1 MASPAIRIGAI
12 DILRSLTMLLMIFV
26 NDLWSLKGIPE
37 WLEHVAADADGMG
50 LADTVFPGFL
60 FIVGMS
66 VPFAIRN
73 RRQKGKGNLAISGHI
88 LKRTFALLLMGVYLV
103 NGEYLQEAASGIPL
117 HWWNVL
123 SCTGFILLWN
133 NYPASISKTITYTLQ
148 AVAVALLVYL
158 AVIYRG
164 GEQEPFVRFSAWWWG
179 ILGLIGWAYGVCA
192 LLFTWSN
199 GKTIILLGGWLVSL
213 GICAASHLGLLPQGG
228 ILSQLLGPIGAG
240 AMTAFTIGGALAA
253 ELFWIQRNKP
263 GFSFS
268 KLALYFGIAAIILAA
283 AGFLTR
289 PEWGI
294 SKIRATPSWVLICS
308 AIMLVAFVIIYWLV
322 DVQQKGNWFSLI
334 KPAGTETLLCYL
346 IPYFAYALVRLTH
359 WWLPDGLLTGVPG
372 LLKSF
377 VFAVLVIITAGWLSK
392 KWIRLKL

>member
-1 MASPAIRIGAI
+1 MAAPTIRIGAI
-12 DILRSLTMLLMIFV
+12 DILRGLTMLLMIFV

-37 WLEHVAADADGMG
+37 WLEHVAGDADGMG

-73 RRQKGKGNLAISGHI
+73 RRQKGEGNIQISGHI
-88 LKRTFALLLMGVYLV
+88 LKRTFALLLMGVFLV
-103 NGEYLQEAASGIPL
+103 NGEYIQESESGISRL
-117 HWWNVL
+117 WWNVL

-133 NYPASISKTITYTLQ
+133 NYPATVSKKIIYGIQ
-148 AVAVALLVYL
+148 GIAIALLVYL
-158 AVIYRG
+158 AFIFRG
-164 GEQEPFVRFSAWWWG
+164 GEQEPFSRFSSWWWG

-199 GKTIILLGGWLVSL
+199 GRIPILFAGWLLSL
-213 GICAASHLGLLPQGG
+213 GLCAANHLHLLPHGRLTS
-228 ILSQLLGPIGAG
+228 ILLGPIGEG

-253 ELFWIQRNKP
+253 ELFWKERKKT

-268 KLALYFGIAAIILAA
+268 KLAGYFMAAAIILIA
-283 AGFLTR
+283 AGFLSR

-308 AIMLVAFVIIYWLV
+308 AIMLVAFLLIYWLV
-322 DVQQKGNWFSLI
+322 DLQQKGNWFNLI

-346 IPYFAYALVRLTH
+346 IPYYAYALAQMNHL
-359 WWLPDGLLTGVPG
+359 WLPDSLLTGGLG
-372 LLKSF
+372 LLKSLAF
-377 VFAVLVIITAGWLSK
+377 SLGVIILAGVLSK